1 MARIAGSAAL
11 IAVAVLA
18 ALTGPARPAAADARP
33 GFYLDLGASVS
44 LGVQPTGG
52 VPREAPTADGYAN
65 DLVAEQAALGDPLRL
80 VQLGCPGETV
90 TALVEGGGRCYRPGD
105 SQLAEAVSFLHDHAD
120 DRGLV
125 TIDIGFDDV
134 DACLWHHTVDPAC
147 VDAGLAAVAG
157 ELPQILGALHA
168 AAGEDV
174 RLIGVGA
181 YDPFLADAARD
192 PSDPAFALASEAVI
206 ARLNSTLSAAFG
218 AAGIPMVD
226 VASIFAGQDPRDAAD
241 DPATLAA
248 LAEHT
253 CALTWMCAA
262 VPFGPNIHPNDQ
274 GYEAIALAIE
284 AKLPH
289 DD

>member
-125 TIDIGFDDV
+125 TIDIGFDD
-134 DACLWHHTVDPAC
+134 